1 MKLMLKTEKIFLN
14 ENDINV
20 GNPPLFV
27 GRNMLRLVKQSKNL
41 PLLNPVEMKL
51 QETVKTSKNISTTPA
66 VVKKGRFD
74 AALQGN
80 MEVST

>member
-1 MKLMLKTEKIFLN
+1 MKLMLKNDKNCLI
-14 ENDINV
+14 ENVRNS

-27 GRNMLRLVKQSKNL
+27 GKNMLRLVKQSKNL

-80 MEVST
+80 LEVSI